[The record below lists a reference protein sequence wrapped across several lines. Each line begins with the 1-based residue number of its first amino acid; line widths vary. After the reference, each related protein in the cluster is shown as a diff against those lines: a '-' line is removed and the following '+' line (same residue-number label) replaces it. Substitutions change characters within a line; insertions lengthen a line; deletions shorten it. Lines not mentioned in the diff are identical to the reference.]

1 MTTTLDNL
9 ARATR
14 LPDKVSVIASSVL
27 LSHRIR
33 ELQRRRAALIEQQE
47 QLRMQ
52 LPDWAIEPLR
62 LVGMTGDEVKGLVED
77 WSAVET
83 EAGLDGIEFR
93 LDEIDTQIE
102 EIETLLVETPS
113 TSLEDVRPVL
123 ALAIGRFR
131 EFIVTDPTDV
141 FYDHGEA
148 RLLQLLERVH
158 QDLGAVMR
166 QEHLDAS

>member
-1 MTTTLDNL
+1 MTTSVEALT
-9 ARATR
+9 RATR
-14 LPDKVSVIASSVL
+14 QPEKVSVIANSVL

-62 LVGMTGDEVKGLVED
+62 LVGMTGDEVKGLVDD
-77 WSAVET
+77 WSTVET
-83 EAGLDGIEFR
+83 EAGLDGIETR
-93 LDEIDTQIE
+93 LDEIDGQID

-113 TSLEDVRPVL
+113 SSLEDIRPVL
-123 ALAIGRFR
+123 ALALNRFR
-131 EFIVTDPTDV
+131 EFVVTDPNDV

-158 QDLGAVMR
+158 EDLGEVIR
-166 QEHLDAS
+166 QGHLDAG